1 MSYGDQI
8 ASVKFSLAERL
19 PIIVSSEREKRKNSE
34 ALIWLEEEI
43 RASEER
49 HLCGAI
55 HRQTK
60 V

>member
-1 MSYGDQI
+1 MSYGDRI

-55 HRQTK
+55 HR
-60 V
+60 